1 MNNKIQTQNTSKV
14 SRLVNLIHSFDVV
27 IKQTDNLFTRPY
39 MISVAFFVE
48 NLQIQ
53 FLVGLQV
60 NWASA
65 YGEQSKAVD
74 LFGLGAQV
82 TFNSSAFVAEKR
94 EKQVLG
100 RKLARKSYFVLI
112 GKFLAVF
119 EFKEVFELL
128 LFFDEF
134 LISS

>member
-82 TFNSSAFVAEKR
+82 TFNSSAFIA

-119 EFKEVFELL
+119 ELKEVVELL